1 MTNYENDKEK
11 KEKNSYEPD
20 YYITGMLMEGI
31 LSSTPT
37 KDNVAGSSISSA
49 EAEISNVSANTVDVF
64 DDKDLGANMVATSN
78 LTDEVVETD
87 NLENAES
94 GAELLNESGSDLDT
108 GVVDADITNAD
119 ISGVDGEGIDVDPDV
134 AEGFVEGVNH
144 IVEAIGD
151 GIGDVVEAIGSLFD
165 GL

>member
-1 MTNYENDKEK
+1 MGLDKKTEQRKKKNANTKESVLESLSFSPNTNYRVKQ
-11 KEKNSYEPD
+11 
-20 YYITGMLMEGI
+20 
-31 LSSTPT
+31 SS
-37 KDNVAGSSISSA
+37 K
-49 EAEISNVSANTVDVF
+49 NTVDVV

-94 GAELLNESGSDLDT
+94 GAELLNESGLDLDT

-119 ISGVDGEGIDVDPDV
+119 ISGVDGERIDVDPEV
-134 AEGFVEGVNH
+134 AESFVEGVKAVVEAIGEGVSNV
-144 IVEAIGD
+144 VEAIGD
-151 GIGDVVEAIGSLFD
+151 IFS

>member
-1 MTNYENDKEK
+1 MLESLSFSPNTNYRVKQ
-11 KEKNSYEPD
+11 
-20 YYITGMLMEGI
+20 
-31 LSSTPT
+31 SS
-37 KDNVAGSSISSA
+37 
-49 EAEISNVSANTVDVF
+49 ENTVDVV
-64 DDKDLGANMVATSN
+64 DDKDLGANTVATSN

-94 GAELLNESGSDLDT
+94 GAELLNESGSNLDT

-134 AEGFVEGVNH
+134 AEGFVEGVKH

>member
-1 MTNYENDKEK
+1 MDLDKKTEQRKKKNANTKESVLDSLSFSPNTNYRVKQ
-11 KEKNSYEPD
+11 
-20 YYITGMLMEGI
+20 
-31 LSSTPT
+31 SS
-37 KDNVAGSSISSA
+37 K
-49 EAEISNVSANTVDVF
+49 NTVDVV
-64 DDKDLGANMVATSN
+64 DDKDLCANMVATSN

-119 ISGVDGEGIDVDPDV
+119 ISGVDGEGIDVDPEV
-134 AEGFVEGVNH
+134 AEGFVEGVKH

>member
-1 MTNYENDKEK
+1 MGLDKKTEQRKKKNANTKESVLESLSFSPNTNYRVKQ
-11 KEKNSYEPD
+11 
-20 YYITGMLMEGI
+20 
-31 LSSTPT
+31 SS
-37 KDNVAGSSISSA
+37 K
-49 EAEISNVSANTVDVF
+49 NTVDVV

-87 NLENAES
+87 NLKNAES
-94 GAELLNESGSDLDT
+94 GAELLNESGLDLDT
-108 GVVDADITNAD
+108 GGVDADITNAD
-119 ISGVDGEGIDVDPDV
+119 ISGVDGEGIDVDPEV
-134 AEGFVEGVNH
+134 AEGFVEGVKH